1 MDIDVSSEFIIELS
15 VLYHYIEIQVILSLV
30 YEDFLRNDT
39 KFTPIS
45 VIIIKLNYI
54 CQTTPPAQCPSSSTA
69 SYHYYCPT
77 IQIEGP

>member
-54 CQTTPPAQCPSSSTA
+54 CQTQCPSSSTA